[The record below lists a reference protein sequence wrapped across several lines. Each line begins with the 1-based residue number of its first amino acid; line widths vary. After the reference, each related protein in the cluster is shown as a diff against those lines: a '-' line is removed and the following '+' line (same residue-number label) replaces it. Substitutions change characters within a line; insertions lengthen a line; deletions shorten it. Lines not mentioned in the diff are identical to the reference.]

1 MEAREKAGMK
11 KAAWEA
17 QYERLVRQNR
27 SRQTSEDR
35 RAERDALKEEAAE
48 RTAAAEKSIA
58 DLEHLLVSF
67 VEASPV
73 FEIEKQKIA
82 SSFSE
87 RQPQPHNTSIIHANQ
102 NRKIGRLCLSSAF
115 LISCSHF
122 DAIPRCVWAKRKLRM
137 SL

>member
-11 KAAWEA
+11 KAAWDA

-27 SRQTSEDR
+27 SRQTAEDR

-58 DLEHLLVSF
+58 DLEHVLVS
-67 VEASPV
+67 VVAASPV
-73 FEIEKQKIA
+73 FEREKQRIA

-87 RQPQPHNTSIIHANQ
+87 RQAWNH
-102 NRKIGRLCLSSAF
+102 
-115 LISCSHF
+115 CSHRFGRSEKARQLF
-122 DAIPRCVWAKRKLRM
+122 DAVLEQGLSAR